1 MAGAFGNRSKG
12 PRVAGRARTSRTAA
26 IAAALGPAAFR
37 AIVAAFAACLVISA
51 AAGFAAAAAAAPV
64 SAQEISVRAAVE
76 SESVYMGQSFVYQI
90 VVDGSDEVSQ
100 PDVAPLQQLFTVE
113 YLGGRSNNSQSI
125 TIVNGRMERQ
135 VSRGYVFQYR
145 LTPRAKGD
153 ITIPAV
159 AVKVK
164 GQTYNTNPIR
174 LGVNQPVET
183 EDFKLRMSLSRGSAY
198 IGEPV
203 VLTVT
208 WYIGRDV
215 EDFRITMPLLDSP
228 DFDFYDPEVR
238 TDPSKQ
244 YYRIQAGA
252 SQVIAEKGTATL
264 DGRAFAT
271 ISFKKALVPKRAGTL
286 SIPQS
291 TIECAAVS
299 GTLRGRDFFDDF
311 FRDNFFGMRR
321 GAMQR
326 FVVPSNALSL
336 AVRDLPREGRPA
348 GFAGH
353 IGDYKISASATPTDV
368 SVGDP
373 ITLKII
379 LSGPDYL
386 GTVDL
391 PRLQDQTELNTY
403 FKIPDERADGKI
415 AGRTK
420 VFTQTIRAKNATVK
434 EIPPI
439 ALSYF
444 DTKSGTY
451 KTASTTPIPVTVR
464 ATRVVTAVDAEGI
477 AAGPLGSPLE
487 SWKEGIAYNYEGSA
501 VLESRTFGLLSAL
514 GSPLWL
520 AALFGPPAAF
530 FALFGA
536 VTARRRR
543 EENVEGLRARGALR
557 RLRGRLESIRK
568 GDASGSRLCELVL
581 GAMRE
586 YLGDR
591 LAVPGATLT
600 AGDVVR
606 ALGARG
612 VPPATMESIR
622 GIMGSCEA
630 GAYAGD
636 HSPAADRDA
645 FIDRALDAVK
655 SLERNL

>member
-12 PRVAGRARTSRTAA
+12 PRVAGRARTSRRAA

-37 AIVAAFAACLVISA
+37 AMAASFAALAVASA
-51 AAGFAAAAAAAPV
+51 SLAA
-64 SAQEISVRAAVE
+64 AQEISVRAAVE

-90 VVDGSDEVSQ
+90 QVEGSDEVSQ
-100 PDVAPLQQLFTVE
+100 PDISPLQQLFTVE
-113 YLGGRSNNSQSI
+113 YLGGSSNNSQSI
-125 TIVNGRMERQ
+125 SIVNGRMERQ
-135 VSRGYVFQYR
+135 VRRGYVFQYR
-145 LTPRAKGD
+145 LTPRTKGD
-153 ITIPAV
+153 VTIPAV

-164 GQTYNTNPIR
+164 GQTFSTNAIR

-215 EDFRITMPLLDSP
+215 EDFRFTMPLLDSP
-228 DFDFYDPEVR
+228 DFEFYDPEVR
-238 TDPSKQ
+238 TDPNKQ
-244 YYRIQAGA
+244 YYRIQIGA

-326 FVVPSNALSL
+326 FVVPSNALSIV
-336 AVRDLPREGRPA
+336 ARDLPREGRPA

-386 GTVDL
+386 GNVDL
-391 PRLQDQTELNTY
+391 PRLQDQAELNTY

-420 VFTQTIRAKNATVK
+420 VFTQTIRAKNENVK

-439 ALSYF
+439 VLSYF

-451 KTASTTPIPVTVR
+451 KTASTAPIPVTVR

-487 SWKEGIAYNYEGSA
+487 SWKEGIAYNYEGAA
-501 VLESRTFGLLSAL
+501 VLESRTFGLISAL

-543 EENVEGLRARGALR
+543 EENIEGVRARGALR
-557 RLRGRLESIRK
+557 RLRARLDAIRK
-568 GDASGSRLCELVL
+568 GDAAGARLCELVL

-600 AGDVVR
+600 AGDVARMLAARNVSGAAVD
-606 ALGARG
+606 AL
-612 VPPATMESIR
+612 R
-622 GIMGSCEA
+622 GIMNSCEA

-645 FIDRALDAVK
+645 FVAKAREAAER
-655 SLERNL
+655 LEKELR

>member
-1 MAGAFGNRSKG
+1 MAGTFGNRSKG
-12 PRVAGRARTSRTAA
+12 PRGAGRARTSRTTA
-26 IAAALGPAAFR
+26 IAAAFRGIAAVF
-37 AIVAAFAACLVISA
+37 AALAVAAASYAA
-51 AAGFAAAAAAAPV
+51 
-64 SAQEISVRAAVE
+64 AQEISVRAAVE

-90 VVDGSDEVSQ
+90 QVEGSDEVSQ
-100 PDVAPLQQLFTVE
+100 PDISPLQQLFTVE
-113 YLGGRSNNSQSI
+113 YLGGSSNNSQSI
-125 TIVNGRMERQ
+125 SIVNGRMERQ
-135 VSRGYVFQYR
+135 VRRGYVFQYR
-145 LTPRAKGD
+145 LTPRTKGD
-153 ITIPAV
+153 VTIPAV

-164 GQTYNTNPIR
+164 GQTFNTNAIR

-228 DFDFYDPEVR
+228 DFEFYDPEVK
-238 TDPSKQ
+238 TDPNKQ
-244 YYRIQAGA
+244 YYRIQIGA

-326 FVVPSNALSL
+326 YVVPSNALSL
-336 AVRDLPREGRPA
+336 SVRDLPREGRPA
-348 GFAGH
+348 SFAGH

-386 GTVDL
+386 GNVDL

-420 VFTQTIRAKNATVK
+420 VFTQTIRAKNENVK

-451 KTASTTPIPVTVR
+451 KTASTSPIPVTVR

-487 SWKEGIAYNYEGSA
+487 SWKEGIAYNYEGAA

-514 GSPLWL
+514 ESPLWL

-530 FALFGA
+530 FALFGV

-543 EENVEGLRARGALR
+543 EENIEGVRARGALR
-557 RLRGRLESIRK
+557 RLRARLDAIRK
-568 GDASGSRLCELVL
+568 GDASGARLCELVL

-600 AGDVVR
+600 AGDVARMLAARNVSAAVVD
-606 ALGARG
+606 AL
-612 VPPATMESIR
+612 R

-636 HSPAADRDA
+636 HSPAADREAFVAKARDA
-645 FIDRALDAVK
+645 AER
-655 SLERNL
+655 LEKELR

>member
-12 PRVAGRARTSRTAA
+12 PRGAARARASRTAA
-26 IAAALGPAAFR
+26 IAAAFRGIAA
-37 AIVAAFAACLVISA
+37 ASAALAVAAASYAA
-51 AAGFAAAAAAAPV
+51 
-64 SAQEISVRAAVE
+64 AQEISVRAAVE
-76 SESVYMGQSFVYQI
+76 SESVYMGQAFLYQI
-90 VVDGSDEVSQ
+90 VVDGSDEISR
-100 PDVAPLQQLFTVE
+100 PDLSPLEPLFTVE
-113 YLGGRSNNSQSI
+113 PLGGRSNNSQSI
-125 TIVNGRMERQ
+125 TLVNGRMERQ
-135 VSRGYVFQYR
+135 VSRGYIFQYR

-153 ITIPAV
+153 VTIPAV

-164 GQTYNTNPIR
+164 GQTYSTNTIR

-183 EDFKLRMSLSRGSAY
+183 DDFKLRVSLSRGSAY
-198 IGEPV
+198 VGEPV
-203 VLTVT
+203 LLTVT

-215 EDFRITMPLLDSP
+215 EDFRFAMPLLDSP
-228 DFDFYDPEVR
+228 DFEFYDPEVR
-238 TDPSKQ
+238 TDPNKQ
-244 YYRIQAGA
+244 YYRIQVGA
-252 SQVIAEKGTATL
+252 SQVVAEKGTATL
-264 DGRAFAT
+264 EGRTFAT
-271 ISFKKALVPKRAGTL
+271 IAFKKALVPKRAGTL

-311 FRDNFFGMRR
+311 FRDSFFGMRR

-326 FVVPSNALSL
+326 YVVPSNALGL
-336 AVRDLPREGRPA
+336 AVRELPREGRPA
-348 GFAGH
+348 DFAGH
-353 IGDYKISASATPTDV
+353 VGDYKISASATPTDV

-386 GTVDL
+386 GNVDL
-391 PRLQDQTELNTY
+391 PRLQEQAELNTY

-420 VFTQTIRAKNATVK
+420 VFTQTIRAKNENVK

-451 KTASTTPIPVTVR
+451 KTASTAPIPVTVR

-487 SWKEGIAYNYEGSA
+487 SWKEGIAYNYEGAA

-514 GSPLWL
+514 ESPLWL

-530 FALFGA
+530 FALFGVA
-536 VTARRRR
+536 TARRRR
-543 EENVEGLRARGALR
+543 EENIEGVRARGALR
-557 RLRGRLESIRK
+557 RLRARLDAIRK
-568 GDASGSRLCELVL
+568 GDASGARLCELVL

-600 AGDVVR
+600 AADVVR
-606 ALGARG
+606 ALGARC
-612 VPPATMESIR
+612 VPPETIEELHSI
-622 GIMGSCEA
+622 MDSCEA

-636 HSPAADRDA
+636 HSPAEDRDA
-645 FIDRALDAVK
+645 FVERALSAIK
-655 SLERNL
+655 KLEKAL